1 MQIYVQNLCK
11 WAIFFAYIRKK
22 HYFCDPNWKK
32 TMQYVAT
39 IGFFDGV
46 HRGHKYLLDRLKA
59 EATSRGMRSAAVT
72 FDVHPETVLH
82 HREKRLLSTL
92 DERLSLLKSTGVD
105 EIMVYP
111 FEDIQDLTAD
121 AFMEVLHARGVQ
133 VLLMGYDHRF
143 GRRRRVAGD
152 SNATELGCTDAGTAA
167 TAAAV
172 EIVKVQELAGEHV
185 SSSAIRKALVMGEI
199 EKANE
204 MLGYSYSLTGEVV
217 HGNGIGQ
224 SIGFPTAN
232 IALPANKLLPA
243 EGVYA
248 AAVATVPASVQPID
262 EFRSVADTGVT
273 PAVVNIGKNP
283 TVGGKAMTVEVHIVG
298 YSGNLYGQTLTIKL
312 LHRLRGEQKF
322 NSLEELRTQ
331 IQQDILRID
340 NN

>member
-1 MQIYVQNLCK
+1 
-11 WAIFFAYIRKK
+11 
-22 HYFCDPNWKK
+22 
-32 TMQYVAT
+32 MQYVAT

-248 AAVATVPASVQPID
+248 AAVAAGASPVTAWAVAEASVQPID

-283 TVGGKAMTVEVHIVG
+283 TVGGKTMTVEVHIVG